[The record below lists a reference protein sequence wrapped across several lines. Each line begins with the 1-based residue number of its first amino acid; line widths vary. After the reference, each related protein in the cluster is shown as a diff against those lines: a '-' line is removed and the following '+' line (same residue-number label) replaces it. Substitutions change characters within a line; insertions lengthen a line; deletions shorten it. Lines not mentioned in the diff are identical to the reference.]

1 MTEAGNCP
9 KYLNKKQIVPA
20 SPRPSLVS
28 NSPRLPDEAI
38 DLLTKSDIF
47 FISSSNQ
54 DLDMD
59 TNNRGGPPG
68 FVRVVKND
76 ASGTVL
82 AYPEYSGNRLYQSLG
97 NLQTNPKTGLVFPD
111 FETGDVL
118 YVSGTTEILVGKQ
131 AAALLPRSN
140 LAVKVNVTTA
150 RFVREGLAF
159 RGKLDEP
166 SPYNPPVRLL
176 ATERAVLDAQ
186 ADSQS
191 TVYARMVK
199 KDLLTPTIARF
210 RFSVSDPVAAGRWK
224 PGQYVAL
231 AFEAELGMGYSHM
244 RDDDPKSLNDDYM
257 RTFTVSSVMGHGL
270 PDDEFEITIRKVGV
284 ATDFLFRQNARAGL
298 EIPLKGF
305 GGEFAVRQDKEEI
318 VPFVAG
324 GIGIT
329 PVLSQLSDLDLKRIR
344 LLWTVNIRDIGLVSD
359 TFKRCSLLAASTK
372 VFVSGVETG
381 VAQSEDALEVIDS
394 SGAVI
399 VRRRML
405 ADDILSLTESEP
417 KLASRWYICTGTALR
432 KSLLEWLPGKEVIYE
447 DFNY

>member
-1 MTEAGNCP
+1 MIEAGNCP
-9 KYLNKKQIVPA
+9 KYLNKKQIIPA
-20 SPRPSLVS
+20 SPKPSLIS
-28 NSPRLPDEAI
+28 DSPRLPDEAI
-38 DLLTKSDIF
+38 SLLTKSDLF
-47 FISSSNQ
+47 FMSSSNLE
-54 DLDMD
+54 LDMD
-59 TNNRGGPPG
+59 TNHRGGPPG
-68 FVRVVKND
+68 FVRVVENG

-82 AYPEYSGNRLYQSLG
+82 AYPEYSGNRLYQTLG

-118 YVSGTTEILVGKQ
+118 YISGTTEILVGKQ

-140 LAVKVNVTTA
+140 LALKVNVTAA
-150 RFVREGLAF
+150 RFVRDGLAF
-159 RGKLDEP
+159 RGKLDEF

-176 ATERAVLDAQ
+176 ATERALPDAQ
-186 ADSQS
+186 ADGQS
-191 TVYARMVK
+191 TVYATMVQ

-231 AFEAELGMGYSHM
+231 AFETELGMGYSHM
-244 RDDDPKSLNDDYM
+244 RDDDPKSLNDDYT
-257 RTFTVSSVMGHGL
+257 RTFTISSVMGYGL
-270 PDDEFEITIRKVGV
+270 PEDEFEIMIRKLGV
-284 ATDFLFRQNARAGL
+284 VTDFLFRQNARAGL

-305 GGEFAVRQDKEEI
+305 GGEFAVRQDEGEV

-329 PVLSQLSDLDLKRIR
+329 PLLSQLSNLDLKRMR

-359 TFKRCSLLAASTK
+359 TFKRCPLLAASTK
-372 VFVSGVETG
+372 VFVSSVVKG
-381 VAQSEDALEVIDS
+381 VAQSEGALGDVDFS
-394 SGAVI
+394 STRV

-405 ADDILSLTESEP
+405 AEDVLALIESEP
-417 KLASRWYICTGTALR
+417 TLASRWYICTGTVLR
-432 KSLLEWLPGKEVIYE
+432 RSLLEWLLGKEVIYE

>member
-1 MTEAGNCP
+1 MTKAGNCP

-20 SPRPSLVS
+20 SPKPTLIS
-28 NSPRLPDEAI
+28 NSLRLPDEAI
-38 DLLTKSDIF
+38 DLLTKSDLF
-47 FISSSNQ
+47 FLSSSNQ

-59 TNNRGGPPG
+59 TNHRGGPPG
-68 FVRVVKND
+68 FVRVVKNN

-82 AYPEYSGNRLYQSLG
+82 AYPEYSGNRLYQTLG

-118 YVSGTTEILVGKQ
+118 YITGTTEILVGKK

-140 LAVKVNVTTA
+140 LAVQVNVTAA

-159 RGKLDEP
+159 RGKLDER
-166 SPYNPPVRLL
+166 SPYNPPVRML
-176 ATERAVLDAQ
+176 ATERALADAP

-191 TVYARMVK
+191 TVYATMVR

-244 RDDDPKSLNDDYM
+244 RDDDPKSLNDDYT
-257 RTFTVSSVMGHGL
+257 RTFTISSVMGYGL
-270 PDDEFEITIRKVGV
+270 PEDEFEITIRKVGV
-284 ATDFLFRQNARAGL
+284 VTDFLFRQNARAGL

-305 GGEFAVRQDKEEI
+305 GGEFAVIQNEGEV

-329 PVLSQLSDLDLKRIR
+329 PLLSQLSTLDLKRLR

-359 TFKRCSLLAASTK
+359 TFKRYPLLAASTR
-372 VFVSGVETG
+372 VFVSGVEVR
-381 VAQSEDALEVIDS
+381 VADGEGALDAVDLY
-394 SGAVI
+394 GGQF

-405 ADDILSLTESEP
+405 AVDTLSLVKSEP
-417 KLASRWYICTGTALR
+417 AMSSRWYICTGTALR